1 MEDKKLNQE
10 ESLELITQMIANSK
24 RRLEVGSG
32 NTFLVWGYATAV
44 VSLAVYLLV
53 FFTGSY
59 IWCWGWFAIPVIG
72 WLYILSKEQW
82 KQRTVITYT
91 DKVID
96 AIWMVLGIMFFG
108 AVMVLMFTNA
118 MNVMLPLSLILC
130 AVGTSFT
137 GIVLRERFLIFSPVV
152 GFITGMILLGILV
165 NNPYSININWFLI
178 FGACFV
184 ITMVIPGHLL
194 NSKARKENV

>member
-10 ESLELITQMIANSK
+10 ESIELITQMITNSK

-32 NTFLVWGYATAV
+32 NTFLVWGYVTAA

-53 FFTGSY
+53 AYTGSY
-59 IWCWGWFAIPVIG
+59 IWCWGWFSIPVFG
-72 WLYILSKEQW
+72 WLFILSKEQW

-137 GIVLRERFLIFSPVV
+137 GIVLRERFLIFSPVI
-152 GFITGMILLGILV
+152 GFITGMIMLGILM
-165 NNPYSININWFLI
+165 NDSHSINKNWFLI

-194 NSKARKENV
+194 NRKARKENV